1 MGAPIA
7 RGDQPS
13 LADSA
18 SSRKPSAVLE
28 GHRNASVA
36 DLRASL
42 GLENIIG
49 QKRPIKKKAPAPVP
63 QAPAIVEEPKAEQ
76 KADAE
81 EDELEAF
88 LRSQRA
94 EAEPVA
100 QPVAAPV
107 PAEPVDELAAFLA
120 AQNAAEAA

>member
-1 MGAPIA
+1 MT
-7 RGDQPS
+7 
-13 LADSA
+13 DSA
-18 SSRKPSAVLE
+18 ASRKPSAVVE

-49 QKRPIKKKAPAPVP
+49 QKRPVKKKAPEPAT

-120 AQNAAEAA
+120 AQQAAEEAQH